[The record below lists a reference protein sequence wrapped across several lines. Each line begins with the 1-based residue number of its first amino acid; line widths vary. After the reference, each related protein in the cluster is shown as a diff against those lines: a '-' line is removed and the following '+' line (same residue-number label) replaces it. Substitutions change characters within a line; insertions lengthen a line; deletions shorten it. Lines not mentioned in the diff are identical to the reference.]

1 MLSPHPCDTISKS
14 VETLGGGLFR
24 VERKRVQ
31 KPMSEADS
39 GIYLVRSSVIQ
50 PSDSG
55 WNEDRG
61 IHTRIAPSP
70 SDL

>member
-1 MLSPHPCDTISKS
+1 MFSPQPRDTISKS
-14 VETLGGGLFR
+14 VEPLGGGMFR
-24 VERKRVQ
+24 IERKRVQ
-31 KPMSEADS
+31 NPRSKADG

-61 IHTRIAPSP
+61 IHTPIAPSP
-70 SDL
+70 FDL